1 VSQRRYPRTAIL
13 VAILAGSVQVR
24 DAAGAQVPAPTIPR
38 VVIEDDDL
46 SALRALDAA
55 GTLSYPI
62 AVRIGGSL
70 SVSDA
75 LLETRLA
82 MYRARQVPIW
92 LAVAAPASVDDA
104 GRWQSAL
111 RGLLDR
117 HRAGMT
123 ILEVTFDK
131 QSPQAAAFAVRV
143 AATEARSGNE
153 KILIAA
159 GGPRMADTAGAA
171 EIFTPDLAPYLDLLA
186 TPDGTEAGA
195 LTWLKKVDPDA
206 GLVLTGGAL
215 AEDSREARHRL
226 MDGVLRHLGTD
237 VRAEAWRPAAG
248 LPSALQ
254 GLTPLAAL
262 MNGEISILDPDA
274 AALHL
279 TLDGRAVEREL
290 QHRLLFDNRTFA
302 TYLVYWG
309 DAAAGLLHVSLTL
322 AVEGR
327 PGAREL
333 ESGARLEVTGYSR
346 DSATGRAEANIPLT
360 DGRVLVDFNEGAAKT
375 FIQRTDVSAER
386 SLTIAEIVAN
396 HQRQQR
402 AQDAAVHNYLAH
414 ARMEQHF
421 RPTIADPGYDVVTE
435 NVYFVDDDGV
445 EWEERSFSVNGSKW
459 GADRPPLP
467 LLQPEKVLSLPLQL
481 RFDDGYRYQLSGR
494 ERVDGYDCFV
504 VKFEPVRSEA
514 ALYRGTVWIDRKTF
528 ARIRV
533 HALQGGLAAPVVS
546 NEEVQRYTN
555 VTSVEGRPIFLFS
568 GLTARQ
574 IVLIAGRNL
583 LVEKSVDFS
592 DFRVNAPDFARERAT
607 ARAGDAV
614 MYRETESGLRYYM
627 KEGDRRVISL
637 RPTKSIK
644 ALAFGVT
651 LDPSFAFP
659 LPIFGINYLN
669 FEFGDANT
677 QLAVLFGGVL
687 AAVNLQRPKLGS
699 TPFDASFDLFAIAVP
714 STDRVYDASVER
726 KGESVLNWPLTAG
739 LNLGWQ
745 YTPFQKVSLQ
755 PQFRFDGY
763 ARDTT
768 TSDRFAVPRSTVTT
782 GIGGAWEFKKGG
794 YNFGV
799 NGASF
804 RRLGW
809 ADWGADPVE
818 GSAFSGLSTD
828 REYEK
833 YSASISRDFYY
844 KVFHKV
850 HLNGAWFGGRHL
862 DRFEKYQFGLF
873 DDTKIHGVPA
883 SGVRFDDLAM
893 VRGSYSWNVFEQ
905 YRLDL
910 FLERGWGRDLAFDAA
925 RHPITGL
932 GTAVNFR
939 GPWSTIVRAELGKS
953 ALPARY
959 QGLGSTT
966 LQILVLKP
974 RR

>member
-1 VSQRRYPRTAIL
+1 M
-13 VAILAGSVQVR
+13 AILAAVLAGLVQVR
-24 DAAGAQVPAPTIPR
+24 ELGAQVVASTLPR
-38 VVIEDDDL
+38 IVVEDDDM

-55 GTLSYPI
+55 GTLSYPV
-62 AVRIGGSL
+62 AVRIIGSL
-70 SVSDA
+70 SDSNA
-75 LLETRLA
+75 LLETRVA
-82 MYRARQVPIW
+82 AYRARQVPVW

-104 GRWQSAL
+104 GRWQLAL

-117 HRAGMT
+117 HRAGIA
-123 ILEVTFDK
+123 ILEVTLDS
-131 QSPQAAAFAVRV
+131 QSPQTAAFAIRV
-143 AATEARSGNE
+143 AATEARSGIGT
-153 KILIAA
+153 ILIAA
-159 GGPRMADTAGAA
+159 GGPRMADPAGAA
-171 EIFTPDLAPYLDLLA
+171 GIYTPDLAPYLDLLA
-186 TPDGTEAGA
+186 TPDGTEADA
-195 LTWLKKVDPDA
+195 LKWLKKVDPDA
-206 GLVLTGGAL
+206 GLVLTGGTVAD
-215 AEDSREARHRL
+215 DSREARDRL

-237 VRAEAWRPAAG
+237 VRAEAWRPTAG

-254 GLTPLAAL
+254 GLAPLSPL
-262 MNGEISILDPDA
+262 MNGEIANLDPDA

-279 TLDGRAVEREL
+279 TVGGRAVDSEL
-290 QHRLLFDNRTFA
+290 QHRLLVDNRTFA

-309 DAAAGLLHVSLTL
+309 NAAGGLLHVSLTL

-327 PGAREL
+327 PGARDL
-333 ESGARLEVTGYSR
+333 ESGARLEVTEYSR
-346 DSATGRAEANIPLT
+346 DSATGRVDANMPLT
-360 DGRVLVDFNEGAAKT
+360 DGRVLVDFNEGAT
-375 FIQRTDVSAER
+375 EPLIYRTDVSAER
-386 SLTIAEIVAN
+386 SLTIAEIIAA

-435 NVYFVDDDGV
+435 NVYFVDDTGV

-533 HALQGGLAAPVVS
+533 HALQGGLSAPVVS
-546 NEEVQRYTN
+546 NEENQRYTN
-555 VTSVEGRPIFLFS
+555 VTSIGGQPIFLFS
-568 GLTARQ
+568 GLTAQQ
-574 IVLIAGRNL
+574 IVMIAGRNL

-592 DFRVNAPDFARERAT
+592 DFRVNAPEFESERAS
-607 ARAGDAV
+607 ARASDAI
-614 MYRETESGLRYYM
+614 MYRETESGLRYYV
-627 KEGDRRVISL
+627 KEGDRRVISE

-651 LDPSFAFP
+651 IDPSFKFP
-659 LPIFGINYLN
+659 LPIFGINYIN
-669 FEFGDANT
+669 FEFGDPNT

-687 AAVNLQRPKLGS
+687 AAVNIQRPKLGS
-699 TPFDASFDLFAIAVP
+699 TPFDASLDLFAIAVP

-726 KGESVLNWPLTAG
+726 KGESVLTWPLTAG

-755 PQFRFDGY
+755 PQFRFDAY

-768 TSDRFAVPRSTVTT
+768 TSPGFAVPRSTVTT
-782 GIGGAWEFKKGG
+782 GIGGAWEFKKSG
-794 YNFGV
+794 YSFLA

-809 ADWGADPVE
+809 ADWGTDPVE
-818 GSAFSGLSTD
+818 GSPFAGLSAD

-833 YSASISRDFYY
+833 YSASISRDFYFN
-844 KVFHKV
+844 VFHKI
-850 HLNGAWFGGRHL
+850 HLNGAWFGGRNL
-862 DRFEKYQFGLF
+862 DRFVKYQFGLF

-893 VRGSYSWNVFEQ
+893 VRGSYSLNVFEQ

-910 FLERGWGRDLAFDAA
+910 FL
-925 RHPITGL
+925 
-932 GTAVNFR
+932 
-939 GPWSTIVRAELGKS
+939 
-953 ALPARY
+953 
-959 QGLGSTT
+959 
-966 LQILVLKP
+966 
-974 RR
+974 